1 LLLLVQ
7 QDNAALHAVGWYDD
21 FSFLFFSS
29 IVVCIQFS
37 NYLFHLFQIL
47 HESIYQTFLDQLVE
61 VYKQVRIGDPL
72 EKGTLLG
79 ALHTPTSKENFL
91 KGVQTIKSQV
101 KL

>member
-1 LLLLVQ
+1 MMIS
-7 QDNAALHAVGWYDD
+7 H
-21 FSFLFFSS
+21 FFFLS

>member
-1 LLLLVQ
+1 MYPV
-7 QDNAALHAVGWYDD
+7 
-21 FSFLFFSS
+21 FLIIIFSS
-29 IVVCIQFS
+29 FF
-37 NYLFHLFQIL
+37 LQIL

-79 ALHTPTSKENFL
+79 PLHTPASKDNFL
-91 KGVQTIKSQV
+91 KGVKSIKSQV